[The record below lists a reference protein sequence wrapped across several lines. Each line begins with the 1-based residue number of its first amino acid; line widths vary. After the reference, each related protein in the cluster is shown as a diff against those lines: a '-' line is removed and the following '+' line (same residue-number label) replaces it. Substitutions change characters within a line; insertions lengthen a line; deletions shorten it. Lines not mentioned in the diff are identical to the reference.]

1 MNWTTN
7 NEGRGDPR
15 SRDASRA
22 ALGLH
27 QGDGGHRISRGNSIR
42 LEPPAEAR
50 RRVRYG
56 VIGSIAL
63 VAVAALMQA
72 LGIPVPLLF

>member
-7 NEGRGDPR
+7 REGRDDPR

-27 QGDGGHRISRGNSIR
+27 QGDGGHCIEDGQSIR

-50 RRVRYG
+50 RRVRFG

-63 VAVAALMQA
+63 VLAAAVMQA
-72 LGIPVPLLF
+72 LGVPVPLLF